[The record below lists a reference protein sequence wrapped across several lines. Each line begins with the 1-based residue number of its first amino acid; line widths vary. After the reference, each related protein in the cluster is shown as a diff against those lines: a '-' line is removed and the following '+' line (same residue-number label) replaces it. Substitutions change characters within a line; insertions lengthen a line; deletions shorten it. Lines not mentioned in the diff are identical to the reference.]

1 MEESINFLVV
11 IQSRIRISGNFS
23 KCPPLTPSQNIALN
37 DIYWH
42 FSYNHRPLL
51 TKLGRMTDADNGINL
66 LHFGSDPTDSRILI
80 NLINQEI
87 PIRIPE
93 HVRLRQS

>member
-1 MEESINFLVV
+1 
-11 IQSRIRISGNFS
+11 
-23 KCPPLTPSQNIALN
+23 
-37 DIYWH
+37 
-42 FSYNHRPLL
+42 
-51 TKLGRMTDADNGINL
+51 MTDADNGINL